1 MRLLSA
7 GAMMVQTARQLSIA
21 LPAFPGHAVF
31 PGKPSYR
38 AVMVATSRIASF
50 TASFAAARKW

>member
-1 MRLLSA
+1 
-7 GAMMVQTARQLSIA
+7 MMVQTARQLSIA